1 VSNNIDLNNPPANY
15 RYKVSLDREETLGE
29 LCVRLI
35 KDLGLFVFAL
45 GSVGAVYWLCYNTVT
60 SPTAGAEE
68 KKWAMSILSAGAA
81 GLVGYLVRK

>member
-1 VSNNIDLNNPPANY
+1 
-15 RYKVSLDREETLGE
+15 
-29 LCVRLI
+29 
-35 KDLGLFVFAL
+35 LFVFAL
-45 GSVGAVYWLCYNTVT
+45 SSVGAVYWLCYNTVT

>member
-15 RYKVSLDREETLGE
+15 RYKATLDREETLGE
-29 LCVRLI
+29 FRVRLI

-45 GSVGAVYWLCYNTVT
+45 VPVGAVYWLCYNTVT
-60 SPTAGAEE
+60 SPTAGADE
-68 KKWAMSILSAGAA
+68 KKWAMSILSATAA